1 MARFAAAA
9 VLAALA
15 AGPCSVS
22 ALTLGAG
29 RSSSRAALR
38 ELARGLENEAA
49 PTPIQRVVKLLE
61 EMKGQLESEASAD
74 AETYDKMVCWCQ
86 TNEKEKTK
94 AIDDAETQI
103 SELEAEVGQ
112 RAARDGEVA
121 TMIQQ
126 LKRDLAERK
135 ASLETAV
142 ALREKEHGAFNSE
155 EVELVQGIAMLRN
168 AIEVLSKHNAG
179 LLQISPG
186 VKESLGA
193 AIRWATMKREEMLE
207 LKGLTSKGDV
217 AHKGAALLSL
227 RSASSSSLAS
237 QDRALLKS
245 LMLEQST
252 QLPTEY
258 AAKVLAE
265 AAAQTTSAFVQEKS
279 AQPAGFQSY
288 APQSNQI
295 FGVLQQMQE
304 EFEGNLAQSQE
315 GEKKAQEDFTGL
327 KAALET
333 EIETSSAKLDELEA
347 DFGANTK
354 ALSDAKEDLTST
366 REQRSEDVTFLSD
379 LNLKC
384 KDLDHQYQQRSKA
397 RGEEIRA
404 VGDAVKILT
413 EDDARTLFQKNMGT
427 GSTFLQI
434 AATSKEDRMR
444 VWASAMLLRV
454 ADKLRASAG
463 RSWIGASAPH
473 EQLTAVALQVQLDAF
488 TEVKKAIDVM
498 VAELKTQMKAEVDHK
513 AFCTKSLGENEKE
526 TYHTKET
533 LEDITDHIAALE
545 DAIQKLQD
553 EIAQAHEAIT
563 NMEVQLKAAGELRKQ
578 ENAEFQEEVMDQR
591 TMQQI
596 LDKAIK
602 RMKLVYKESLLQEEP
617 APPVQFQPHKESS
630 GGSLVIGLMEQ
641 IVEDS
646 KTAEAET
653 AAAEQAAQTAYSEF
667 VNDSESAI
675 RGLNKA
681 IEEKTKVK
689 AQTEVE
695 RSDEESAKLNTEDKL
710 ESLEAFAADMHAQCD
725 FVLKNFDVRQ
735 TARLQEIE
743 ALGNV
748 KVLLSG
754 MTADNAS
761 R

>member
-1 MARFAAAA
+1 MAKLVAKVLLLCATGAAGLADADFKERPVMKVVRLLQDMKAELQKDLDDDKAVHEQLDCWCKSNDKDKTAAIEFGDAKESQLTSYLGEAAAKMDELKTKRDA
-9 VLAALA
+9 
-15 AGPCSVS
+15 
-22 ALTLGAG
+22 TLD
-29 RSSSRAALR
+29 
-38 ELARGLENEAA
+38 EVN
-49 PTPIQRVVKLLE
+49 KD
-61 EMKGQLESEASAD
+61 EASLQEAS
-74 AETYDKMVCWCQ
+74 TLRM
-86 TNEKEKTK
+86 KENQEFH
-94 AIDDAETQI
+94 A
-103 SELEAEVGQ
+103 
-112 RAARDGEVA
+112 
-121 TMIQQ
+121 
-126 LKRDLAERK
+126 
-135 ASLETAV
+135 
-142 ALREKEHGAFNSE
+142 E
-155 EVELVQGIAMLRN
+155 EVNLVEAVKACDQAVT
-168 AIEVLSKHNAG
+168 VLGKHNAG
-179 LLQISPG
+179 FAQVRAIAQQLQAAQVMELGRHSVQPSDMLALRSFLLKAQDSSPSFLQIP
-186 VKESLGA
+186 
-193 AIRWATMKREEMLE
+193 
-207 LKGLTSKGDV
+207 
-217 AHKGAALLSL
+217 
-227 RSASSSSLAS
+227 
-237 QDRALLKS
+237 
-245 LMLEQST
+245 
-252 QLPTEY
+252 
-258 AAKVLAE
+258 
-265 AAAQTTSAFVQEKS
+265 
-279 AQPAGFQSY
+279 GFQSY